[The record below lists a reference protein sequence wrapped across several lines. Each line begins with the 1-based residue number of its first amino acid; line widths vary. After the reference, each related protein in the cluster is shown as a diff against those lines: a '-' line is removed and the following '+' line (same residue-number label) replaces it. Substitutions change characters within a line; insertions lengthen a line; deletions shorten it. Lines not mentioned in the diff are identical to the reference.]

1 MSSSSDPAAPRVY
14 AKALLEAAGDVAVTV
29 ADELESLTRLA
40 KEQPGEWRA
49 LMAPEHSAERRVAVI
64 DTIFRNASPVSRNFL
79 KVLAE
84 RGRLEELPAIAA
96 QYRRL
101 VKEQQNELDVRV
113 TTAIELTPDL
123 RARLEERL
131 SASTGKQVRLHA
143 TVDPAIIGGL
153 VVQHG
158 DTLID
163 TSLRG
168 RLEGLRLAL
177 QRGSLRGT
185 PAAPE
190 QQ

>member
-1 MSSSSDPAAPRVY
+1 MSTSDPASTRVY

-40 KEQPGEWRA
+40 KEEPGEWRA
-49 LMAPEHSAERRVAVI
+49 LLAPSLSAEQRVAVI

-84 RGRLEELPAIAA
+84 RGRLEELPQIAA
-96 QYRRL
+96 QYRHL
-101 VKEQQNELDVRV
+101 VKGQQNELDVRV
-113 TTAIELTPDL
+113 TTAIELTPEL
-123 RARLEERL
+123 RTRLEERL
-131 SASTGKQVRLHA
+131 SGSTGKQVRLHA

-168 RLEGLRLAL
+168 RLESLRLAL

-185 PAAPE
+185 PAPE